1 MKKYK
6 VILTESE
13 MQKLKHLVNEKVNDD
28 DVDVNVGGS
37 RLHKNLKKGDNYL
50 KKMIIDL
57 LKSETDFNVKMYSA
71 GDIVVESDTVA
82 TDIEFDSDGLILVSF
97 LPKFEDYDIDGIEYL
112 SDDEMKRYSD
122 EETRR
127 TKIQDRYDDKD
138 KQYDIDDY
146 NDRGRNGL
154 ETLAKTIVSYL
165 EEVM

>member
-13 MQKLKHLVNEKVNDD
+13 MQKLKHLVNEKVNDG
-28 DVDVNVGGS
+28 DVDVNVGGT
-37 RLHKNLKKGDNYL
+37 RLHKNLKRGDNYL

-57 LKSETDFNVKMYSA
+57 LKSETDFKIKINANNNV
-71 GDIVVESDTVA
+71 VVKKSYETCY
-82 TDIEFDSDGLILVSF
+82 IIF
-97 LPKFEDYDIDGIEYL
+97 
-112 SDDEMKRYSD
+112 DDEQISLIFVT
-122 EETRR
+122 E
-127 TKIQDRYDDKD
+127 KD
-138 KQYDIDDY
+138 LDNEYNIDDY